1 MQSFKKSALA
11 LAVTLVIPM
20 FASAPA
26 MAAISVNCNA
36 GTLSGLYTYHINGF
50 NIVGG
55 VSVPTSS
62 AGYSFY
68 NADGTSQGRVTTL
81 TQVKGKTVTTSG
93 TFTATY
99 KVTANCTVKEID
111 KDEHGA
117 LTHYDEFTTPTGNTI
132 QFIETDQGV
141 VSSGVA
147 TRD

>member
-1 MQSFKKSALA
+1 MHGFKKSALA
-11 LAVTLVIPM
+11 LAATIPM

-26 MAAISVNCNA
+26 MAVISVNCNA
-36 GTLSGLYTYHINGF
+36 GTLSGLYTYHYNGF

-55 VSVPTSS
+55 VSVPFSS

-68 NADGTSQGRVTTL
+68 NADGTSQGKATTL
-81 TQVKGKTVTTSG
+81 TQVKGKTVTASG

-99 KVTANCTVKEID
+99 KVTANCQIKEID